1 MNRNSISLILALFLS
16 AGAFCSLQAQ
26 NWKVSLD
33 FDKHTAT
40 IEQDSSY
47 LEYTGALE
55 IPGEIYY
62 NNELYKVVG
71 IGLYAFQNCS
81 GITSLVFPDNIT
93 QISDYA
99 FSNCTGLK
107 TVRFGHSLKSAG
119 DGAFQYCSGITSLTL
134 PDSLCMLGI
143 GAFSGCSGLKELSI
157 GSQFAGC
164 ENCTFGGCHFDKV
177 VYRGTVEQLCKIGF
191 GTLCYSSADGSDGN
205 PLNNI
210 SLLARAQNLYIG
222 DTQVHDLVIPN
233 TVQAINKNL
242 FANCSFLT
250 SVTFG
255 MAVNYIGTSCFER
268 NPNLKYIR
276 FMGETPPSFDAWGET
291 VFSGIS
297 SGTNVLVPCG
307 CTDAYDSVLSNFH
320 FQIKE
325 ALPYLYAAVSSDTV
339 KGKVGVRSVPD
350 CDNPQFTVEAIPTG
364 SRYVFKCWHDNDT
377 NNPRTV
383 DVVSDTVLV
392 AHFIAVDDAVPEYAS
407 SDWKCSVQD
416 GFLHVS
422 GADGEQISI
431 SDVTGRVLYRGFV
444 HEEETISLPSSGVF
458 FVKVGNRMV
467 RKVVSAH

>member
-1 MNRNSISLILALFLS
+1 MKRNFFLLVLTMLLS
-16 AGAFCSLQAQ
+16 MGLNSRLSAQ

-143 GAFSGCSGLKELSI
+143 EAFSGCSGLKELSI

-276 FMGETPPSFDAWGET
+276 FMGETPPRLIGNK
-291 VFSGIS
+291 VFSGLS
-297 SGTNVLVPCG
+297 SGTRLIVPCG
-307 CTDAYDSVLSNFH
+307 CTAAYDSVMSVYHLQVEES
-320 FQIKE
+320 
-325 ALPYLYAAVSSDTV
+325 LPYLYAAVTSDSA
-339 KGKVGVRSVPD
+339 KGRVEVLSTPD
-350 CDNPQFTVEAIPTG
+350 CDNPQLKVKAVAANGNFLF
-364 SRYVFKCWHDNDT
+364 SHWHDNDT

-458 FVKVGNRMV
+458 FVKVGNRTV

>member
-1 MNRNSISLILALFLS
+1 MKNNGLSLILALLLS
-16 AGAFCSLQAQ
+16 VSAFCSLQAQ

-276 FMGETPPSFDAWGET
+276 FMGETPPRLIGNK
-291 VFSGIS
+291 VFSGLS
-297 SGTNVLVPCG
+297 SGTRLIVPCG
-307 CTDAYDSVLSNFH
+307 CTAAYDSVMSVYHLQVEES
-320 FQIKE
+320 
-325 ALPYLYAAVSSDTV
+325 LPYLYAAVTSDSA
-339 KGKVGVRSVPD
+339 KGRVELLSTPD
-350 CDNPQFTVEAIPTG
+350 CDNPQLKVKAVAANGNFLF
-364 SRYVFKCWHDNDT
+364 SHWQDNDT
-377 NNPRTV
+377 TNPRTV
-383 DVVSDTVLV
+383 NLVGDTVLV
-392 AHFIAVDDAVPEYAS
+392 AYFVAKDDAVPDHAAS
-407 SDWKCSVQD
+407 EWHCTAQD
-416 GFLHVS
+416 GLLHVS
-422 GADGEQISI
+422 GVAGELVTV
-431 SDVTGRVLYRGFV
+431 SDVTGRMLYRGV
-444 HEEETISLPSSGVF
+444 ADGEVTISLSASGVYL
-458 FVKVGNRMV
+458 VKVGDRPV
-467 RKVVSAH
+467 RKVVSVR

>member
-1 MNRNSISLILALFLS
+1 MKRNFFLLVLTMLLS
-16 AGAFCSLQAQ
+16 MGLNSRLSAQ
-26 NWKVSLD
+26 NWKVYLD
-33 FDKHTAT
+33 FDKHTAE
-40 IEQDSSY
+40 IVFDSSY
-47 LEYTGALE
+47 LQLSGTLE
-55 IPGEIYY
+55 IPGQFYY
-62 NNELYKVVG
+62 NNELYTVVG
-71 IGLYAFQNCS
+71 VGMGAFENCS
-81 GITSLVFPDNIT
+81 RITSLVLPNSVTNINK
-93 QISDYA
+93 DA
-99 FSNCTGLK
+99 FKNCTGLK
-107 TVRFGHSLKSAG
+107 TVRFGQSLKGIGWSAFKG
-119 DGAFQYCSGITSLTL
+119 CSGISSLTL
-134 PDSLCMLGI
+134 PDSLRTVGWET
-143 GAFSGCSGLKELSI
+143 FSGCSGLKELSI
-157 GSQFAGC
+157 GGQLYGC
-164 ENCTFGGCHFDKV
+164 GTYAFGGCHFDKV
-177 VYRGTVEQLCKIGF
+177 VYRGTVAQLCGVIF
-191 GTLCYSSADGSDGN
+191 STDEGS
-205 PLNNI
+205 PL
-210 SLLARAQNLYIG
+210 AHTKEFYIG
-222 DTQVHDLVIPN
+222 DTLVQDLVIPN
-233 TVQAINKNL
+233 TVQSINDGT
-242 FANCSFLT
+242 FANCPFLT
-250 SVTFG
+250 SVTIGRAVSKIG
-255 MAVNYIGTSCFER
+255 MFCFE
-268 NPNLKYIR
+268 NDSNLRSIR
-276 FMGETPPSFDAWGET
+276 FLGETPPSFDAWGET

-458 FVKVGNRMV
+458 FVKVGNRTV